1 MKNSSIVGLFGIIQR
16 RQQLLRDKSTPI
28 LLLAPKEI
36 DSWLTFYDSEIEP
49 ISSEFELID
58 NRSLVR

>member
-1 MKNSSIVGLFGIIQR
+1 M

-28 LLLAPKEI
+28 LLLAPIEI
-36 DSWLTFYDSEIEP
+36 KSWLTFYDTEIES

-58 NRSLVR
+58 NRSLVRQIN